1 MANGN
6 SELSVRVQRTH
17 RSAIFADGMYD
28 DVKSLGRETFL
39 AAGNSRLVSL
49 PASLSEYIN
58 LFIREEFT
66 K

>member
-28 DVKSLGRETFL
+28 DVKSLGRETF
-39 AAGNSRLVSL
+39 AVSL
-49 PASLSEYIN
+49 PASLSEYI
-58 LFIREEFT
+58 
-66 K
+66 